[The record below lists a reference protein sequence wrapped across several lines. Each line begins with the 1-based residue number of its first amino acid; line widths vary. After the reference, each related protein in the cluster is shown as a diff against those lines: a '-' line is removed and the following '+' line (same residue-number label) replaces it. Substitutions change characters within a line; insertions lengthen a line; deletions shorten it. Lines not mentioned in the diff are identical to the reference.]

1 MTSRWPSVVSSPTL
15 APLCSSS
22 ALVATVVPCTMRSV
36 CASSWLGERCRSSA
50 RRSRPAITPIDGS
63 SGVDAVFASVEWPLS
78 STATRSVKV
87 PPTSMPIFSM
97 ARAARIAGERLPLRE
112 GWGGA
117 APARPLPR
125 PPPQG
130 EGELACTPDVAT
142 AICMLQTNPLISSL
156 SRAAGSRFAGSPQ
169 PPPPPDSIRN
179 TSPGRISIPTS
190 FVFSTRCCRP
200 SECST

>member
-36 CASSWLGERCRSSA
+36 CASSAPRATPSISASRSS
-50 RRSRPAITPIDGS
+50 PAITPIEGS
-63 SGVDAVFASVEWPLS
+63 SGVDATFAKVDRPAS
-78 STATRSVKV
+78 STATRSVNV

-97 ARAARIAGERLPLRE
+97 AESDLPVPYPSWPGLSRPS
-112 GWGGA
+112 GA
-117 APARPLPR
+117 AHCHDEWQQRR
-125 PPPQG
+125 
-130 EGELACTPDVAT
+130 AT
-142 AICMLQTNPLISSL
+142 IHPHTNPLISSL
-156 SRAAGSRFAGSPQ
+156 LRAAGSRFAGSPH

-179 TSPGRISIPTS
+179 TSPGRTSIPTS
-190 FVFSTRCCRP
+190 LVFSARCWRP